1 MRRWP
6 GAAASFAAN
15 PARPPLPGSRRL
27 TTLDHSLPAVK
38 GPGPMTPTA
47 DARSE
52 DTLLQ
57 AALTRD
63 GDLRRLPPPVE
74 RKFRHHYQARANQL
88 LQRYSLPLLALEAL
102 ALVPVWLFRDEPS
115 LLPWVLAG
123 GAPIALALLLLATA
137 ARHPGL
143 QRHMAAIMGAG
154 LFTCLS
160 AALFCASY
168 LDGQYFGHF
177 SKFLVIYVLVATY
190 TVLQLPLRVATP
202 AALGALLSTSLAILV
217 LRGTGSLAFWL
228 EIAYYAVVPLM
239 LCSVAAYSVESAERR
254 NFVQRRLLERESLQL
269 SRLHAEAEQRMR
281 AQARQAEYLA
291 LIGGNHSLKELFT
304 RTLRFLVEHTGAQ
317 VGAAYHLGSRGQL
330 RRVADWALDAG
341 AREAGAGELDP
352 GSTLM
357 GPALQS
363 GEPVLLR
370 QLRADYLRIDVGM
383 GSLPCAALLV
393 LPIVQG
399 GQPLAVI
406 ELGKLSDFSAE
417 AVERAVAI
425 RAHLAYAVAAANAR
439 ATNLRTVS
447 A

>member
-1 MRRWP
+1 MTP
-6 GAAASFAAN
+6 LAAARA
-15 PARPPLPGSRRL
+15 
-27 TTLDHSLPAVK
+27 
-38 GPGPMTPTA
+38 
-47 DARSE
+47 E

-57 AALTRD
+57 TALTRD
-63 GDLRRLPPPVE
+63 GDLRRLPAPIE

-88 LQRYSLPLLALEAL
+88 LQRYSLPLLALKAL
-102 ALVPVWLFRDEPS
+102 ALLPAWLFRDDPS
-115 LLPWVLAG
+115 LLPWALM
-123 GAPIALALLLLATA
+123 GAVPIALSLILLAAA
-137 ARHPGL
+137 ARQPGL

-160 AALFCASY
+160 AALFCAGY

-202 AALGALLSTSLAILV
+202 AALGALLTVSVSLLL

-228 EIAYYAVVPLM
+228 EITYYAVVPLM
-239 LCSVAAYSVESAERR
+239 LCSVTAYSLESAERR
-254 NFVQRRLLERESLQL
+254 NFVQRRLLEREAVQL
-269 SRLHAEAEQRMR
+269 AQLHAEAERRMQ

-291 LIGGNHSLKELFT
+291 LIGGNHTLKELFT

-330 RRVADWALDAG
+330 RRVAGWALDAS
-341 AREAGAGELDP
+341 ARETDGRDLEP
-352 GSTLM
+352 GNTLM
-357 GPALQS
+357 GPALRS
-363 GEPVLLR
+363 GEPLLLR
-370 QLRADYLRIDVGM
+370 QLRADYLRVDLGM

-406 ELGKLSDFSAE
+406 ELGKLSDFTPE
-417 AVERAVAI
+417 QVERADAI

-439 ATNLRTVS
+439 ATNLRAVS